1 MRFLYTFH
9 EYIKKMRF
17 SFYMDIFP
25 EQTGHKRFRPGGGI
39 KNPAKTVK
47 FLIKK

>member
-25 EQTGHKRFRPGGGI
+25 EQTGHKRFRPGGGS
-39 KNPAKTVK
+39 NTRA
-47 FLIKK
+47 